1 MWRHGHQGHTYN
13 SQQVTAVS
21 IMQHWVTLK
30 INKNNEFGILKILGN
45 TYPLLGPLA
54 RKGPMMPI
62 TAQMAVMITGGT
74 KASTIL
80 HSIYLISNTAVL
92 PRSAAWFVV

>member
-1 MWRHGHQGHTYN
+1 MNLVEIH
-13 SQQVTAVS
+13 
-21 IMQHWVTLK
+21 
-30 INKNNEFGILKILGN
+30 KILGN